1 MKFKIK
7 TKGFNDTIDI
17 TDQVSELVE
26 KIGKKEGIC
35 LISCPG
41 STCGITTIEYE
52 KGVIEDLKRALEIIA
67 PMNENY
73 EHCKKWPASPMTSQ
87 GGGDCNGY
95 AHVRSALV
103 QPFLA
108 VPIEDGKLA
117 LGQWQQITFIDFDN
131 RPRER
136 EVVVKIVGS

>member
-1 MKFKIK
+1 MVKKA
-7 TKGFNDTIDI
+7 D
-17 TDQVSELVE
+17 
-26 KIGKKEGIC
+26 KKEGIC

-67 PMNENY
+67 PMNKNY
-73 EHCKKWPASPMTSQ
+73 EHCKKW
-87 GGGDCNGY
+87 GDCNGY
-95 AHVRSALV
+95 AHVRSALI

-108 VPIEDGKLA
+108 VPVEDGNLS
-117 LGQWQQITFIDFDN
+117 LGRWQQITFIDFDN

>member
-1 MKFKIK
+1 MRFSIK

-17 TDQVSELVE
+17 TNQVSELVE
-26 KIGKKEGIC
+26 KIGEKDGIC

-52 KGVIEDLKRALEIIA
+52 KGVIQDLKRALEIIA
-67 PMNENY
+67 PMNKDY
-73 EHCKKWPASPMTSQ
+73 EHCKKW
-87 GGGDCNGY
+87 GDCNGY
-95 AHVRSALV
+95 AHVRSALI

-136 EVVVKIVGS
+136 EVVVKVTNS